1 MVCTY
6 FKLHRGKFLNA
17 NKLSPLSDKVT
28 NVTYC
33 NTVTVN
39 IIILSLTEDLFSH
52 INEICIFKYI

>member
-1 MVCTY
+1 MVSY

-17 NKLSPLSDKVT
+17 NKLSPPSNKVT

-39 IIILSLTEDLFSH
+39 IIILSITED
-52 INEICIFKYI
+52 